1 MEIREI
7 SASIRNTVPAVE
19 VAKALGLNVDRH
31 GRCSCPFHHG
41 TDRNMKC
48 YEGNR
53 GYFCFVCHKSGDCI
67 SLVQGVVPECS
78 YLDAMWWVN
87 DHFGLGFRKENE
99 KPSIL
104 QRDRRGKIWQRKN
117 GYAAENTG
125 GNAKASRHAATGG
138 TGEQR
143 K

>member
-7 SASIRNTVPAVE
+7 SEIIRNTVPTME

-41 TDRNMKC
+41 KDRNMKI

-53 GYFCFVCHKSGDCI
+53 GYYCFVCHKSGDCI

-78 YLDAMWWVN
+78 YVDALWWVN
-87 DHFGLGFRKENE
+87 DRFGLGFRQPQE
-99 KPSIL
+99 KPSIF
-104 QRDRRGKIWQRKN
+104 QREKAGKIRRREQMHGEMRN
-117 GYAAENTG
+117 GIQNPG
-125 GNAKASRHAATGG
+125 
-138 TGEQR
+138 
-143 K
+143 